1 MDEIEITH
9 VELSGTGPR
18 AIKYLDYVEWK
29 RNGVPDGAWE
39 YKGIPDDVRVAL
51 ALLIAPGL
59 VVALP
64 TGVEE

>member
-18 AIKYLDYVEWK
+18 AIKYLD
-29 RNGVPDGAWE
+29 
-39 YKGIPDDVRVAL
+39 VRVAL

-64 TGVEE
+64 TGAEE